1 MKMRINK
8 KRERNEEGI
17 KRNKKNDGWKGI
29 KGSKL

>member
-17 KRNKKNDGWKGI
+17 KRNKKNDG
-29 KGSKL
+29 